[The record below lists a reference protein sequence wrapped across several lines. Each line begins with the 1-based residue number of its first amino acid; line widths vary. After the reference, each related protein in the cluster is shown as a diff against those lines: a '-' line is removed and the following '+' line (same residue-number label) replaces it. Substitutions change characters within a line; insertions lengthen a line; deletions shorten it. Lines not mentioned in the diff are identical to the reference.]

1 MGKQKKSPIII
12 DITKCTPCAG
22 IICVGVCPQAVF
34 EEGKNRKPEIID
46 VVECTQCGVCVS
58 LCPAKAITITKS

>member
-1 MGKQKKSPIII
+1 MQESSASAFALK
-12 DITKCTPCAG
+12 
-22 IICVGVCPQAVF
+22 AVF